1 MRCIAKGK
9 VKVAI
14 VILAFCLIVGYAS
27 ITTIMS
33 LSGIIRI
40 NSDPNDFANNII
52 FKEADMDQISKSEGA
67 AAIISAD
74 GKTISFSTQTL
85 DVLNETSTL
94 NYKIQNNSQYNA
106 LVGKINC
113 VSSDTKYIEIA
124 PAGTALLRSNIDLM
138 VTGVEVSNVVGNSE
152 EIEKADYGTERI
164 MLNNKLPDLT
174 SKITYKLTIR
184 NRTNKPYIIS
194 STQDLYA
201 SNNTNIV
208 YEISN
213 NESDKVINANSKK
226 DVYVTIK
233 YKDGLTSLP
242 ANTSKKTT
250 VQLVLK
256 TAQAL
261 MVSYDNS
268 KTGLNCSDIQCA
280 LDEISKMVGD

>member
-1 MRCIAKGK
+1 
-9 VKVAI
+9 
-14 VILAFCLIVGYAS
+14 
-27 ITTIMS
+27 MS
-33 LSGIIRI
+33 LLFI
-40 NSDPNDFANNII
+40 
-52 FKEADMDQISKSEGA
+52 K
-67 AAIISAD
+67 
-74 GKTISFSTQTL
+74 
-85 DVLNETSTL
+85 
-94 NYKIQNNSQYNA
+94 
-106 LVGKINC
+106 
-113 VSSDTKYIEIA
+113 
-124 PAGTALLRSNIDLM
+124 
-138 VTGVEVSNVVGNSE
+138 NVVGNAE

-164 MLNNKLPDLT
+164 MLNNKLPYLT

-213 NESDKVINANSKK
+213 NESDKVINANSEK

-242 ANTSKKTT
+242 ANTSKRTT

-268 KTGLNCSDIQCA
+268 KTSLNCSDVQCA
-280 LDEISKMVGD
+280 LDEISKIVGD